1 MGLAGF
7 SIEKYE
13 SDGLGASGSGFP
25 DDQVLTNLNSAAK
38 KNSISSSYSSNTLA
52 SFLSRLEYKFN
63 NRYLLTLN
71 FRADGS
77 SQFGPDKRWGY
88 FPSGAIAWIITEE
101 NFMKDY
107 ANIVSY
113 LKLRGSI
120 GTTGSQNLG
129 AYDWRTLMGSA
140 TYNGVAGIVPS
151 SLGNDILQWEE
162 QVQKEIGLD
171 YGFWDDRIRGTLGF
185 YQKKVDNLLYSD
197 PVPIS
202 SSFSS
207 VYQNIGS
214 LKNRGVEFD
223 VRVDIVKNSQKDL
236 TWNVDFNIA
245 RNRTTLEKLNSTDGY
260 FGGELMRILKL
271 KKEAR
276 LENFMAIKMPAGYL

>member
-1 MGLAGF
+1 
-7 SIEKYE
+7 
-13 SDGLGASGSGFP
+13 
-25 DDQVLTNLNSAAK
+25 
-38 KNSISSSYSSNTLA
+38 
-52 SFLSRLEYKFN
+52 
-63 NRYLLTLN
+63 
-71 FRADGS
+71 
-77 SQFGPDKRWGY
+77 
-88 FPSGAIAWIITEE
+88 
-101 NFMKDY
+101 MKDY

-120 GTTGSQNLG
+120 GKTGSQNLG

-223 VRVDIVKNSQKDL
+223 VRVDIVKNSQKRPDMERR
-236 TWNVDFNIA
+236 F
-245 RNRTTLEKLNSTDGY
+245 
-260 FGGELMRILKL
+260 
-271 KKEAR
+271 
-276 LENFMAIKMPAGYL
+276 

>member
-120 GTTGSQNLG
+120 GKTGSQNLG

-151 SLGNDILQWEE
+151 SL
-162 QVQKEIGLD
+162 
-171 YGFWDDRIRGTLGF
+171 
-185 YQKKVDNLLYSD
+185 
-197 PVPIS
+197 
-202 SSFSS
+202 
-207 VYQNIGS
+207 
-214 LKNRGVEFD
+214 
-223 VRVDIVKNSQKDL
+223 
-236 TWNVDFNIA
+236 
-245 RNRTTLEKLNSTDGY
+245 
-260 FGGELMRILKL
+260 
-271 KKEAR
+271 
-276 LENFMAIKMPAGYL
+276 

>member
-88 FPSGAIAWIITEE
+88 FPSGGHCLDHYRRKFHERLCEHCFLSEIKRI
-101 NFMKDY
+101 
-107 ANIVSY
+107 
-113 LKLRGSI
+113 
-120 GTTGSQNLG
+120 
-129 AYDWRTLMGSA
+129 DW
-140 TYNGVAGIVPS
+140 
-151 SLGNDILQWEE
+151 
-162 QVQKEIGLD
+162 
-171 YGFWDDRIRGTLGF
+171 
-185 YQKKVDNLLYSD
+185 
-197 PVPIS
+197 
-202 SSFSS
+202 
-207 VYQNIGS
+207 
-214 LKNRGVEFD
+214 
-223 VRVDIVKNSQKDL
+223 
-236 TWNVDFNIA
+236 
-245 RNRTTLEKLNSTDGY
+245 
-260 FGGELMRILKL
+260 
-271 KKEAR
+271 
-276 LENFMAIKMPAGYL
+276 